1 VWYDHGEFTF
11 GWEGDVSERD
21 DEKAGRLAAR
31 IVERLQGEFEKVEVE
46 IPPGVSIEDVERDA
60 RDFRILAEL
69 HKRANIDMLIFAPHD
84 KYPAPFLFREEL
96 FREEIVRYFVFDED
110 VIMYFLP
117 LSVWREKLKSTIDR
131 TRKKFPKGIT
141 ALVDPTEAVYKFF
154 SGMTDFLRARLEW
167 VLRGSSDGDKSPLKV
182 TLPQRL
188 GGQPSAISSCL
199 FEVSTN
205 SPGLQV
211 LWTPAYAHAN
221 NYFGSPTTPVR
232 APLQAGSYRFGIIG
246 GAYVTPQWALPVH
259 TLPGVPSAHLPY

>member
-1 VWYDHGEFTF
+1 MTNTQHRFFSVQKFYFIFFAYEDIWAYIPF
-11 GWEGDVSERD
+11 
-21 DEKAGRLAAR
+21 RL
-31 IVERLQGEFEKVEVE
+31 
-46 IPPGVSIEDVERDA
+46 
-60 RDFRILAEL
+60 
-69 HKRANIDMLIFAPHD
+69 
-84 KYPAPFLFREEL
+84 
-96 FREEIVRYFVFDED
+96 
-110 VIMYFLP
+110 
-117 LSVWREKLKSTIDR
+117 WREKLQSIIDR
-131 TRKKFPKGIT
+131 TRKNFPKGTT
-141 ALVDPTEAVYKFF
+141 ALVHPSEAVHKFF

-167 VLRGSSDGDKSPLKV
+167 VLRGSSVGVKSPLKV
-182 TLPQRL
+182 TLPPQL